1 MISYEEAIKSILS
14 KADLLE
20 TEEVALEQARGR
32 HLAEDIFAPID
43 SPRFD
48 NSAVDGYAVKIEDVR
63 DAREDKPVVLR
74 IAGEVRAGDKTLE
87 LEPVC
92 AISIFTGAPVHASH
106 EAIVMKEFCRREG
119 DNVHVLQPVKLGE
132 NIRRAGEEYRK
143 GDRILQSGIEITSR
157 TLGVLASIGTAN
169 VHVHKL
175 PRVSLIVSGNELVD
189 RGDELLD
196 GQIYDSNSIALRALL
211 GEWGLCDVKLMRC
224 SDTLEEITS
233 EIETAA
239 RTSDV
244 IVTVGGASV
253 GDYDFVKEAA
263 VKAGFSIHHDK
274 VAIKPGKPNL
284 FGAKNNTLFFGL
296 PGNPVSAFVSLLL
309 FVKPALRKMM
319 GARDPANK
327 FLNAILASD
336 LRKKAGRLEFVRVKV
351 EASDEGLVAI
361 PVKGQDSHMMLGL
374 AKADGLLL
382 FDRERDTLKVGEICR
397 VILL

>member
-1 MISYEEAIKSILS
+1 MISYEEATKSILS

-20 TEEVALEQARGR
+20 TEEAALEQARGR

-87 LEPVC
+87 LEPAC

-106 EAIVMKEFCRREG
+106 EAIVMKESCRREG

-143 GDRILQSGIEITSR
+143 SDHILQSGIEITSR

-263 VKAGFSIHHDK
+263 VKAGFRFIMIRLPSSRVSRIYLAQK
-274 VAIKPGKPNL
+274 A
-284 FGAKNNTLFFGL
+284 TLFSSVC
-296 PGNPVSAFVSLLL
+296 PVIRFRRL
-309 FVKPALRKMM
+309 FHYSCL
-319 GARDPANK
+319 
-327 FLNAILASD
+327 
-336 LRKKAGRLEFVRVKV
+336 
-351 EASDEGLVAI
+351 
-361 PVKGQDSHMMLGL
+361 
-374 AKADGLLL
+374 
-382 FDRERDTLKVGEICR
+382 
-397 VILL
+397 